1 MRCVN
6 KCRQVR
12 ARCVLRHFSAA
23 GHTITSVPI
32 SFLSPTAFNSF
43 SPLGRSQKREI
54 DVQIYSG
61 LRESHVCALIKLVV
75 RGISKWVSEYGKVHT
90 REARLVFL
98 QQRCARRGSV
108 IEIEREMI

>member
-75 RGISKWVSEYGKVHT
+75 RGISGSLGMAKCT
-90 REARLVFL
+90 RE
-98 QQRCARRGSV
+98 RRDSFFSSSGV
-108 IEIEREMI
+108 RAEEVLLK